1 MNKKIEELKIKELYD
16 FNDMRT
22 IMEILRSDDGCP
34 WDREQTHESIRSNFI
49 EEVYEAVEAIDLNDT
64 ALLRE
69 ELGDV
74 LQQVVFHARIS
85 EEIGNFNIDDVIDEV
100 CRKLIIRHPHIF
112 GDVSVNNSDEVLVNW
127 EAIKQENKGRET
139 VREKLE
145 GVSKALPS
153 LMRAAKLA
161 KKSGFVVDDVDV
173 EPTEA
178 AIGDALF
185 KIVTHAQVHNIDPE
199 QALYFACERFI
210 QRF

>member
-1 MNKKIEELKIKELYD
+1 MNKKIEELKTKESYD

-22 IMEILRSDDGCP
+22 IMAILRSDDGCP
-34 WDREQTHESIRSNFI
+34 WDREQTHVSIRSNFI

-64 ALLRE
+64 DLLRE

-74 LQQVVFHARIS
+74 LQQVVFHACLS
-85 EEIGNFNIDDVIDEV
+85 EESGDFNIDDVINEV
-100 CRKLIIRHPHIF
+100 CQKLIIRHPHIF
-112 GDVSVNNSDEVLVNW
+112 GDVSVNNSDEVLTNW

-161 KKSGFVVDDVDV
+161 KKSGFAVDDVDV
-173 EPTEA
+173 EPTEN

-185 KIVTHAQVHNIDPE
+185 KLVTHAQFHNIDPE

-210 QRF
+210 KNF